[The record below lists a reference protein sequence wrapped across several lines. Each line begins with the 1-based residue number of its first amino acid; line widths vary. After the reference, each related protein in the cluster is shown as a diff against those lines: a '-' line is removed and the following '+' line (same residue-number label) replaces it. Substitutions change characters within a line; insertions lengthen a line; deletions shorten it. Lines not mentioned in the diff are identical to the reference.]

1 MSIKVRLIVFIGL
14 LVSLGLPLAA
24 SADKLSA
31 RDHATAMLLLGD
43 SDDPVKLGGKSVIWF
58 NAQNRQL
65 TDILAEVAW
74 GACSGKRQMEPDTLS
89 WLAKAIGSTKQSRY
103 TGLMET
109 CLVADINLRTKDHI
123 KKAKSELTEAST
135 EVFKGGDMDLSSIRT
150 SLTPPRTISQNQLI
164 ERFGKLYKNAPLA
177 EVYSSLGFPDETG
190 VGTVSASNR
199 LNQRVWLTALKL
211 TYKGVGEI
219 QFYAEEGNTDWR
231 LDNAINSNGLMLTSY
246 DGRFSS
252 TIDLIAHGNALQ
264 LREIADYLV
273 SRKSLSNEEFEA
285 IMARDKAP
293 VDPADE
299 QLADS
304 LGWLE
309 RAALADGNALHE
321 KKMTMSLL
329 ERGDGL
335 QLRHTAEYWLSKD
348 MVDGEVVD
356 AMLAKI
362 KSSSDTKDAKL
373 ADGLAYLCKV
383 IKKSGNAKYND
394 QMMELS
400 MTAAHK
406 TLRRY
411 AALAAKP

>member
-1 MSIKVRLIVFIGL
+1 MRIKGKLIVFAGL
-14 LVSLGLPLAA
+14 LFFLGLPLSA

-31 RDHATAMLLLGD
+31 RDHAIAMLLLGD
-43 SDDPVKLGGKSVIWF
+43 SDLTIKLGGKSVIWF

-65 TDILAEVAW
+65 TDLLAEVVW
-74 GACSGKRQMEPDTLS
+74 GACSGNRQMEPDTLS
-89 WLAKAIGSTKQSRY
+89 WLAKSIGSTKQQRY
-103 TGLMET
+103 TGLLEA
-109 CLVADINLRTKDHI
+109 CLVADINLRTKDYVRQA
-123 KKAKSELTEAST
+123 KADLTESSAET
-135 EVFKGGDMDLSSIRT
+135 FNGGDMDLSIIRT
-150 SLTPPRTISQNQLI
+150 NMTPPRTASQKQLS

-177 EVYSSLGFPDETG
+177 EIYSSLGFPDETG
-190 VGTVSASNR
+190 VSTVSASNR
-199 LNQRVWLTALKL
+199 LNQRIWLTALKL

-219 QFYAEEGNTDWR
+219 QFYAEEGATDWK
-231 LDNAINSNGLMLTSY
+231 LDNAVDSNGMMLSSY
-246 DGRFSS
+246 DGRFR
-252 TIDLIAHGNALQ
+252 TTMDLIEHGDAVQ

-273 SRKSLSNEEFEA
+273 TRKSLSNEEFEA
-285 IMARDKAP
+285 VMERDKAP

-299 QLADS
+299 RLADS

-309 RAALADGNALHE
+309 RAALSDGNANHE

-329 ERGDGL
+329 DRGDGL

-348 MVDGEVVD
+348 MVDGEVLD
-356 AMLAKI
+356 AMMTKI

-394 QMMELS
+394 QMMELA
-400 MTAAHK
+400 MTAGHK